1 MHFIST
7 LDGSGTYSEH
17 SLYTKTTSVVVM
29 NNGKSTVI
37 DNVNHTSISLV
48 SAGIQRMTA
57 FHRLL
62 RKAKLL
68 ICSIYLKIRGIT
80 MLIALVII
88 AAVLGMKFND
98 VIHTPWW
105 VVVIGCFFTLFVG
118 LIISGRLKFRVE
130 RVGE

>member
-1 MHFIST
+1 
-7 LDGSGTYSEH
+7 
-17 SLYTKTTSVVVM
+17 
-29 NNGKSTVI
+29 
-37 DNVNHTSISLV
+37 
-48 SAGIQRMTA
+48 
-57 FHRLL
+57 
-62 RKAKLL
+62 
-68 ICSIYLKIRGIT
+68 

-130 RVGE
+130 RVGG

>member
-1 MHFIST
+1 M
-7 LDGSGTYSEH
+7 
-17 SLYTKTTSVVVM
+17 VRV
-29 NNGKSTVI
+29 
-37 DNVNHTSISLV
+37 
-48 SAGIQRMTA
+48 IQRMIA
-57 FHRLL
+57 LHRLL
-62 RKAKLL
+62 MEAKLL
-68 ICSIYLKIRGIT
+68 ICSIYLKIRGVT

-130 RVGE
+130 RFD